1 MLVAFLGT
9 DGMSTPTYAALLAA
23 HGFSAL
29 GQPARILSVGNG
41 SDSPILTA
49 QRIANSIHEVERG
62 SDAESALVSARR
74 EHQHVILVSS
84 VAQFSWLLSKDCT
97 CIITVEP
104 TRAHEAM
111 AMTAIQSMPSSIAV
125 LRWGH
130 ADHSAAIARAADTFR
145 DIGVKVLPA
154 AVPAL
159 SRRETDALLDGQ
171 GKPRIMRLGIQLALA
186 LIDPANPVEARFD
199 ERGLGDRLRELADDL
214 EAIEEGVAPKEQ
226 DLLFAPILTGWSQLP
241 QQVPVIAGIVTGH
254 PSLENFIMTSQVYA
268 SDGQTWVRT
277 LSRWYRLG
285 RPAAQPETPPFH

>member
-1 MLVAFLGT
+1 MLVAFLGA

-29 GQPARILSVGNG
+29 GQPAEILSVGNE

-62 SDAESALVSARR
+62 SNVEAALESARR
-74 EHQHVILVSS
+74 EHEHVILVSS
-84 VAQFSWLLSKDCT
+84 ISQSSWLLSKDCA

-104 TRAHEAM
+104 TRAHEVM

-130 ADHSAAIARAADTFR
+130 ADYSAAIARAADAFR

-154 AVPAL
+154 AVPVL
-159 SRRETDALLDGQ
+159 SRRETDALLEGQ
-171 GKPRIMRLGIQLALA
+171 GNLRITRLGVQLALA
-186 LIDPANPVEARFD
+186 LSDPANHVEARFD
-199 ERGLGDRLRELADDL
+199 ERGLSDRLRELANDL

-226 DLLFAPILTGWSQLP
+226 DLLSAPILTGWSQLP
-241 QQVPVIAGIVTGH
+241 QQVPVIAGVVAGH

-285 RPAAQPETPPFH
+285 RPVAEPRSAFH